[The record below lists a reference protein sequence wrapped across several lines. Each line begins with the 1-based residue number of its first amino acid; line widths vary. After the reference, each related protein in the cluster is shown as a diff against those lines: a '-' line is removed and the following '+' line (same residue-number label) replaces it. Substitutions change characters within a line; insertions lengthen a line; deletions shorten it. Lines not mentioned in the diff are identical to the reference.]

1 MISGVE
7 PFPGAL
13 RRPAEMAVSNV
24 PGCQR
29 LAILVMQVAHPHH
42 RTVSRGSDSLVRVA
56 TRAGPGPGA
65 RFIPLVSP
73 PFLFVALL
81 LTSALTSADTDGA
94 LPQMKETAHGVG
106 AHLYPSPALAL
117 KLRRLSYEFVACSD
131 TAETSPAHMLSICSM
146 EL

>member
-42 RTVSRGSDSLVRVA
+42 RTVSTGSDNLVRVA
-56 TRAGPGPGA
+56 TRAGQGPGA
-65 RFIPLVSP
+65 RFIPVVSP
-73 PFLFVALL
+73 PLLFVALL
-81 LTSALTSADTDGA
+81 LTSADTDGA